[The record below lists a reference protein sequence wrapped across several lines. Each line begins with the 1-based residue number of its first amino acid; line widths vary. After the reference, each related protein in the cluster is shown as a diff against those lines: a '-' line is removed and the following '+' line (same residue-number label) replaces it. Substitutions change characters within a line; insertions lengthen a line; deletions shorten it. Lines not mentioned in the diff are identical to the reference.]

1 MLTGPETVELKIE
14 RLVAGGSGLGRTA
27 AGEVFLV
34 EGTAPGDLVQA
45 EVIAR
50 SKARVVTIDRLSDS
64 RTTHP
69 CPQAAAGCGGCDLH
83 FMAPAQLR
91 MAKEDIVIDALRRLG
106 KVDPPPAIETVELA
120 DHGFR
125 TSMRFANEDGRLA
138 LRQRRTH
145 QLLRVPACTVAHPRL
160 ASLLDSTWPAE
171 VDEVVL
177 RVGANT
183 EQRLAVVYGHLNEA
197 DLADVLP
204 SDVEVCVIPPK
215 GQGPSR
221 SDAHYREIVRGRT
234 FRVSARSF
242 FQSRTDG
249 AEKLVELALNALAG
263 VQDGARILDLCS
275 GVGLFAGA
283 VIDAIPG
290 AQVTAV
296 ESSKSS
302 VADAQHNVGSAGVTV
317 ERSTIER
324 YRGGRF
330 DAVIADP
337 PRSGLGRAGVG
348 LIESAQAERC
358 VLVSCDAASLGR
370 DSGLLANAGY
380 RLSSV
385 TLVDM
390 FPHTHHVECISV
402 FER

>member
-1 MLTGPETVELKIE
+1 MPT
-14 RLVAGGSGLGRTA
+14 
-27 AGEVFLV
+27 
-34 EGTAPGDLVQA
+34 
-45 EVIAR
+45 IAR
-50 SKARVVTIDRLSDS
+50 SFADEPSACRLGRSFRVVPTGPRSWLNWRS
-64 RTTHP
+64 THLLA
-69 CPQAAAGCGGCDLH
+69 CK
-83 FMAPAQLR
+83 M
-91 MAKEDIVIDALRRLG
+91 DAL
-106 KVDPPPAIETVELA
+106 
-120 DHGFR
+120 
-125 TSMRFANEDGRLA
+125 
-138 LRQRRTH
+138 
-145 QLLRVPACTVAHPRL
+145 
-160 ASLLDSTWPAE
+160 
-171 VDEVVL
+171 
-177 RVGANT
+177 
-183 EQRLAVVYGHLNEA
+183 
-197 DLADVLP
+197 
-204 SDVEVCVIPPK
+204 
-215 GQGPSR
+215 
-221 SDAHYREIVRGRT
+221 
-234 FRVSARSF
+234 
-242 FQSRTDG
+242 
-249 AEKLVELALNALAG
+249 
-263 VQDGARILDLCS
+263 
-275 GVGLFAGA
+275 
-283 VIDAIPG
+283 PG